1 MIGGRG
7 RHVPDGDPDWVTR
20 EVSVILRCSGSPGMG
35 MAPESG
41 VAAALGGLF
50 LSPVCAMYAGAQ
62 ASSLNAESST
72 Y

>member
-1 MIGGRG
+1 M
-7 RHVPDGDPDWVTR
+7 TR

-41 VAAALGGLF
+41 VVAALGGQLAPFF
-50 LSPVCAMYAGAQ
+50 LSPVCAMDSGTQ
-62 ASSLNAESST
+62 ASSLNAELST